1 MINVF
6 RANQDTGPLISLS
19 FKTSLRAL
27 SNTRSHNLSHIL
39 REERDIIADSDQE
52 ARGTCM
58 VAHFDLALDQ
68 LVRVQEHQL
77 VEKLIWNP
85 AIRTTDVFEGV

>member
-1 MINVF
+1 M
-6 RANQDTGPLISLS
+6 
-19 FKTSLRAL
+19 
-27 SNTRSHNLSHIL
+27 

-77 VEKLIWNP
+77 VE
-85 AIRTTDVFEGV
+85 IRRSKIATNEATPTLSQLMLGLRDFRSSEK